1 MFSKSSKYWVLACYP
16 ATFKS
21 WIMFRF
27 RFDPTACSLRG
38 KSLAWNHIRL
48 YSGSLLD
55 QLRNECILIC
65 ILRGWQEICL
75 FKVMIDLSWNAGT
88 HIHTDAGLCPLF
100 LTILKLNTVP
110 QAGTELVWATFF
122 LFFFH
127 KENPVGGSTNISYF
141 CCMMVIVFCIRSR
154 GM

>member
-1 MFSKSSKYWVLACYP
+1 MFSKSSKYWVLAYYP

-21 WIMFRF
+21 
-27 RFDPTACSLRG
+27 CSALGLTLQLVAYGG
-38 KSLAWNHIRL
+38 KSLAWNPIRL

-65 ILRGWQEICL
+65 ILREWQEICL
-75 FKVMIDLSWNAGT
+75 FKVMMDLSWNAGT

-110 QAGTELVWATFF
+110 QAGTELVWATFSLLPF
-122 LFFFH
+122 IR
-127 KENPVGGSTNISYF
+127 KTPVGGSTNISYF
-141 CCMMVIVFCIRSR
+141 YSMMVIVFCTRSR
-154 GM
+154 SM